1 MKPQSQMPQDLWADS
16 SQGALEATSAS
27 TAATTPANEDQTRE
41 QHAVPT
47 WRDTIRLRD
56 RLQRSLAAPSL
67 AVIAVVV
74 LSLVIS
80 VTVVWAKPH
89 EPPES
94 GEAVGFSTQEPG
106 LASNPDSNQGPG
118 ASEPPDVVVHV
129 VGEVNDPGIVTLEP
143 GARVLDAIEAAGG
156 ARETAAL
163 EALNLA
169 RIVSDGEQ
177 IDVFNQ
183 ARADEEPANPGIST
197 DNGTQASP
205 GPKVS
210 LNSADEVQLQVL
222 PGVGPALAARII
234 DWRTTNGPFSTIE
247 QLTNVSGIGEKT
259 FEKMRDQLSL

>member
-1 MKPQSQMPQDLWADS
+1 M
-16 SQGALEATSAS
+16 
-27 TAATTPANEDQTRE
+27 
-41 QHAVPT
+41 
-47 WRDTIRLRD
+47 
-56 RLQRSLAAPSL
+56 
-67 AVIAVVV
+67 
-74 LSLVIS
+74 
-80 VTVVWAKPH
+80 
-89 EPPES
+89 
-94 GEAVGFSTQEPG
+94 
-106 LASNPDSNQGPG
+106 
-118 ASEPPDVVVHV
+118 
-129 VGEVNDPGIVTLEP
+129 NDPGIVTLEP

-205 GPKVS
+205 GPRVS